1 MMRII
6 VTGGDGFIGRN
17 LRVRLTELGHTDVIS
32 IDLGTSETA
41 LAAALASADFV
52 FHLAGVNRP
61 TDDRDFQAG
70 NVELTARICAALEAA
85 DRKAPLVLSS
95 STQAER
101 DIPYGRSKRDAEI
114 EVGRYGAIAGAP
126 VFVLRL
132 TNVFGKW
139 ARPNYNS
146 AVATFSHNL
155 ARGLPIAIHDATAML
170 HLVYIDDVV
179 ATMTRLLDAGATPS
193 GRVAVEPSYVTTVG
207 EVAAILQSFVAS
219 RPTNTVPPVGVG
231 LARALYATY
240 LSYVLP
246 ADFSYT
252 LVRHTDPRGSF
263 VEMIKTTDF
272 GQFSYFTA
280 HPGITRGEHYHHT
293 KTEKFLVI
301 TGTARF
307 CFRHILTDER
317 YELVVDGG
325 APRVVETV
333 PGWVH
338 DITNIGT
345 NEMVVMLWASEIFDP
360 QRPDTIAARVNI

>member
-1 MMRII
+1 MHIL
-6 VTGGDGFIGRN
+6 VTGGEGFIGRN
-17 LRVRLTELGHTDVIS
+17 LRVHLEELGHGAVTSVDV
-32 IDLGTSETA
+32 GTA
-41 LAAALASADFV
+41 PADLAAALASADFV

-61 TDDRDFQAG
+61 TDDGEFQAG
-70 NVELTARICAALEAA
+70 NVEFTARICAALEAA
-85 DRKAPLVLSS
+85 DRKASLVLSS

-101 DIPYGRSKRDAEI
+101 DNPYGRSKRDAEI
-114 EVGRYGAIAGAP
+114 EVERYGAVTGAP

-155 ARGLPIAIHDATAML
+155 ARGLPIAIRDAAAPL

-179 ATMTRLLDAGATPS
+179 ATMTRLLDAGATPP
-193 GRVAVEPSYVTTVG
+193 GRVAVEPSYITTVG

-219 RPTNTVPPVGVG
+219 RPTNTVPPVGAG

-240 LSYVLP
+240 LSYLRP
-246 ADFSYT
+246 ADFSYA
-252 LVRHTDPRGSF
+252 LPRHADPRGTF
-263 VEMIKTTDF
+263 VEMLKTATC

-280 HPGITRGEHYHHT
+280 HPGITRGEHYHHS
-293 KTEKFLVI
+293 KSEKFLVVRGI
-301 TGTARF
+301 ARF
-307 CFRHILTDER
+307 GFRHVVTNER
-317 YELVVDGG
+317 RELVVDGD
-325 APRVVETV
+325 APTVVETV

-345 NEMVVMLWASEIFDP
+345 DEMVVMLWASEIFDSR
-360 QRPDTIAARVNI
+360 RPDTIAARVNI